1 MGLLS
6 RLSEWIA
13 SLTGGSERDDAEA
26 APDDATEG
34 AVRDD
39 AGDRGDGPPDDTGSE
54 DDGSPDDAGSTG
66 LDPSAVAETRTTAND
81 DAVDAL
87 REVRRSQTAG
97 ADADGDRES
106 DPAGGPDPGESDD
119 TEGASDGESVSGS
132 SDTADDTHDGRGE
145 S

>member
-13 SLTGGSERDDAEA
+13 SLTGGSDRGDPEA

-34 AVRDD
+34 GARDD
-39 AGDRGDGPPDDTGSE
+39 AGDG
-54 DDGSPDDAGSTG
+54 DDGSPDDNGSTG

-87 REVRRSQTAG
+87 REVRDSQAKG
-97 ADADGDRES
+97 PEADADAESGVADGAGRVEDGSGTGD
-106 DPAGGPDPGESDD
+106 D
-119 TEGASDGESVSGS
+119 
-132 SDTADDTHDGRGE
+132 ADDADDLDDARDD
-145 S
+145 

>member
-34 AVRDD
+34 AVQDD
-39 AGDRGDGPPDDTGSE
+39 AGDQGDGP
-54 DDGSPDDAGSTG
+54 PDDAGSTG

-106 DPAGGPDPGESDD
+106 DPAGGPDHGESDD

>member
-34 AVRDD
+34 AVQ
-39 AGDRGDGPPDDTGSE
+39 
-54 DDGSPDDAGSTG
+54 DDAGSTG

-132 SDTADDTHDGRGE
+132 SGTADDTHDGRGE